1 MATIEEMNSKM
12 TLFYSKNTGEITQY
26 ITGIADMNIYG
37 NNKLDFEIIWDYVV
51 VDRDSYV
58 TNNLNKFYINE
69 NKNLKL
75 KDEVDLSKY
84 L

>member
-37 NNKLDFEIIWDYVV
+37 NNKSDFEIIWDYVV

-58 TNNLNKFYINE
+58 TNNLSKFYINE

-75 KDEVDLSKY
+75 KDEIDLSKY